1 MDRILSWKIDSS
13 TYAYIFP
20 IKNSYISNRIPE
32 DSLLW
37 GEIIKEISAWTKDTY
52 RANFDKMASEVKSKY
67 GQIIPWQDQYWDFSD
82 DNTNLPVNIV
92 LLAGKDGEGY
102 VNGGNG
108 TSSGDEVYEEFKDAI
123 NKELDK
129 AKQDIEEQ
137 NKKVEEFVEKKV
149 EKELAD
155 TREELENKLEGAAE
169 ALDKA
174 AALFDMGEAGITG
187 EKIKE
192 ALSSV
197 TECGKWITANSG
209 TVHDFKTD
217 YDAAKRILGGI
228 GSAEDALA
236 GLFSQIGTTINDMD
250 NTVGNVESWMV
261 ASAATIGDIATW
273 YDVNASAVTE
283 ASSIIN
289 ASAGT
294 ITDAINFISGDGL
307 TTKVTS
313 IMDGRNAVIKDEIMA
328 ETSAAVTNVRNVLNG
343 LSGVVETS
351 IARMDGIDGD
361 LTSLGSRMS
370 AEEQK
375 MEQWMT
381 ASESAMTLAH
391 DLRETWS
398 VESGKLSTV
407 ANLTAETD
415 GEGNIIYY
423 VSGVTGEEIR
433 VTKNLDGKWLDAS
446 GYEYNEE
453 RVYVH
458 WSQEIGSYIQQQASS
473 VTISVMNSSGLT
485 AAIKAAIE
493 RGENGKEESV
503 IKLISDK
510 LVITGDMIAKAI
522 SAETANIGG
531 ILIGNG
537 KIECIATKGGKPLF
551 LLNGHD
557 GSLYAQNAYIE
568 GTVRATS
575 GQFNGS
581 ITATSLTLGPSYG
594 DKSITDYID
603 DKIPS
608 DVTSSTD
615 VKNMINDYVNSPE
628 FKDSITNGYITEEDL
643 QKWADSQSG
652 LTEDQ
657 VKDLIEQY
665 GNTQINT
672 TFTSTSGNGQT
683 KYTLTIGGE
692 QYEWYT
698 YELTDQD
705 GNGFVLLDRPYT
717 GDTESGV
724 TSVLVS
730 TNGLLQAHN
739 AIIHGC
745 IYAMAGEIGG
755 LKLSD
760 SRLMVSRNGNYDE
773 SIAYLNG
780 SSTYYDSE
788 RGTII
793 LAAGISSGRTYHK
806 YTCSQDTKYS
816 TIYTKKKYLIS
827 NGDES
832 GCEVEAYE
840 YNEEIQTYIRL
851 ENQFYFLTTKVT
863 EPSSED
869 DVPIKDSD
877 GKSVFI
883 KQYIVRKYYND
894 NVIEEIVEYSYEG
907 TVSSEEKTANT
918 RIFEDGTI
926 ISNTLVANDGYFGGE
941 INATGRFRGT
951 LENVGGT
958 LKGVTI
964 DANLINGNIV
974 IGNSDSIKAKSGDQL
989 YFNIDKEPLSD
1000 NAAKEYWNIDAFSWE
1015 RQNSNGTNAG
1025 QYYTDKIT
1033 IAYVPFKSG
1042 ATITIPALSGSIYR
1056 YAAAGKTNKTSYL
1069 WVEANVSYFGNPI
1082 EKNLIREKLTAASHG
1097 HKTSPTV
1104 LIKTPKS
1111 GFTAE
1116 ANGVLR
1122 ITFEYSVHL
1131 STYSWLNADKSYAKI
1146 NFNKGG
1152 SKITVEYPEP
1162 TKGVSIAPNGMR
1174 VLTVSGASV
1183 TILDNKITLLS
1194 PNKKYGIKITD
1205 SGVQIRRN
1213 STSEDDWNNL

>member
-1 MDRILSWKIDSS
+1 MVSREGLLTAKNAFVEGKIIASEG
-13 TYAYIFP
+13 FF
-20 IKNSYISNRIPE
+20 K
-32 DSLLW
+32 
-37 GEIIKEISAWTKDTY
+37 GEIQAD
-52 RANFDKMASEVKSKY
+52 
-67 GQIIPWQDQYWDFSD
+67 
-82 DNTNLPVNIV
+82 
-92 LLAGKDGEGY
+92 
-102 VNGGNG
+102 
-108 TSSGDEVYEEFKDAI
+108 SG
-123 NKELDK
+123 
-129 AKQDIEEQ
+129 
-137 NKKVEEFVEKKV
+137 
-149 EKELAD
+149 
-155 TREELENKLEGAAE
+155 R
-169 ALDKA
+169 
-174 AALFDMGEAGITG
+174 
-187 EKIKE
+187 
-192 ALSSV
+192 
-197 TECGKWITANSG
+197 
-209 TVHDFKTD
+209 
-217 YDAAKRILGGI
+217 
-228 GSAEDALA
+228 
-236 GLFSQIGTTINDMD
+236 
-250 NTVGNVESWMV
+250 
-261 ASAATIGDIATW
+261 
-273 YDVNASAVTE
+273 
-283 ASSIIN
+283 
-289 ASAGT
+289 
-294 ITDAINFISGDGL
+294 
-307 TTKVTS
+307 
-313 IMDGRNAVIKDEIMA
+313 
-328 ETSAAVTNVRNVLNG
+328 
-343 LSGVVETS
+343 
-351 IARMDGIDGD
+351 
-361 LTSLGSRMS
+361 
-370 AEEQK
+370 
-375 MEQWMT
+375 
-381 ASESAMTLAH
+381 
-391 DLRETWS
+391 
-398 VESGKLSTV
+398 
-407 ANLTAETD
+407 
-415 GEGNIIYY
+415 
-423 VSGVTGEEIR
+423 
-433 VTKNLDGKWLDAS
+433 
-446 GYEYNEE
+446 
-453 RVYVH
+453 
-458 WSQEIGSYIQQQASS
+458 
-473 VTISVMNSSGLT
+473 
-485 AAIKAAIE
+485 
-493 RGENGKEESV
+493 
-503 IKLISDK
+503 
-510 LVITGDMIAKAI
+510 
-522 SAETANIGG
+522 
-531 ILIGNG
+531 
-537 KIECIATKGGKPLF
+537 
-551 LLNGHD
+551 
-557 GSLYAQNAYIE
+557 
-568 GTVRATS
+568 
-575 GQFNGS
+575 FNGA
-581 ITATSLTLGPSYG
+581 ITATSLTLGPNYG
-594 DKSITDYID
+594 DKSITEYID
-603 DKIPS
+603 DKVPS
-608 DVTSSTD
+608 DVTSSGD
-615 VKNMINDYVNSPE
+615 VQNMISAYVSTPE
-628 FKDSITNGYITEEDL
+628 FKNSITNGYITEEDL
-643 QKWADSQSG
+643 QKWAESQSN
-652 LTEDQ
+652 LTEDD
-657 VKDLIEQY
+657 VKKLIDTW
-665 GNTQINT
+665 GNTKVNT
-672 TFTSTSGNGQT
+672 TFTSTTEDGQT
-683 KYTLTIGGE
+683 RYVLSIGGE

-698 YELTDQD
+698 YELKDQD
-705 GNGFVLLDRPYT
+705 GNGFVVLNRPYS
-717 GDTESGV
+717 GETESGK

-730 TNGLLQAHN
+730 TEGLLQAHN

-780 SSTYYDSE
+780 SSTHYDSE

-840 YNEEIQTYIRL
+840 YNEEMQTYIRL

-1042 ATITIPALSGSIYR
+1042 ATITIPVLNGSIYR

-1069 WVEANVSYFGNPI
+1069 WVEANVRYFGNPT

-1111 GFTAE
+1111 IFTAE
-1116 ANGVLR
+1116 ADGVLS

-1183 TILDNKITLLS
+1183 SILGNTITLLS
-1194 PNKKYGIKITD
+1194 PSKYFGLRITD
-1205 SGVQIRRN
+1205 SGVQIRKG
-1213 STSEDDWNNL
+1213 SLSEDSWTNL

>member
-1 MDRILSWKIDSS
+1 
-13 TYAYIFP
+13 
-20 IKNSYISNRIPE
+20 
-32 DSLLW
+32 
-37 GEIIKEISAWTKDTY
+37 
-52 RANFDKMASEVKSKY
+52 
-67 GQIIPWQDQYWDFSD
+67 
-82 DNTNLPVNIV
+82 
-92 LLAGKDGEGY
+92 
-102 VNGGNG
+102 
-108 TSSGDEVYEEFKDAI
+108 
-123 NKELDK
+123 
-129 AKQDIEEQ
+129 
-137 NKKVEEFVEKKV
+137 
-149 EKELAD
+149 
-155 TREELENKLEGAAE
+155 
-169 ALDKA
+169 
-174 AALFDMGEAGITG
+174 
-187 EKIKE
+187 
-192 ALSSV
+192 
-197 TECGKWITANSG
+197 
-209 TVHDFKTD
+209 
-217 YDAAKRILGGI
+217 
-228 GSAEDALA
+228 
-236 GLFSQIGTTINDMD
+236 
-250 NTVGNVESWMV
+250 
-261 ASAATIGDIATW
+261 
-273 YDVNASAVTE
+273 
-283 ASSIIN
+283 
-289 ASAGT
+289 
-294 ITDAINFISGDGL
+294 
-307 TTKVTS
+307 
-313 IMDGRNAVIKDEIMA
+313 
-328 ETSAAVTNVRNVLNG
+328 
-343 LSGVVETS
+343 
-351 IARMDGIDGD
+351 
-361 LTSLGSRMS
+361 
-370 AEEQK
+370 
-375 MEQWMT
+375 
-381 ASESAMTLAH
+381 
-391 DLRETWS
+391 
-398 VESGKLSTV
+398 
-407 ANLTAETD
+407 
-415 GEGNIIYY
+415 
-423 VSGVTGEEIR
+423 
-433 VTKNLDGKWLDAS
+433 
-446 GYEYNEE
+446 
-453 RVYVH
+453 
-458 WSQEIGSYIQQQASS
+458 
-473 VTISVMNSSGLT
+473 
-485 AAIKAAIE
+485 
-493 RGENGKEESV
+493 
-503 IKLISDK
+503 
-510 LVITGDMIAKAI
+510 
-522 SAETANIGG
+522 
-531 ILIGNG
+531 
-537 KIECIATKGGKPLF
+537 
-551 LLNGHD
+551 
-557 GSLYAQNAYIE
+557 
-568 GTVRATS
+568 
-575 GQFNGS
+575 
-581 ITATSLTLGPSYG
+581 
-594 DKSITDYID
+594 
-603 DKIPS
+603 
-608 DVTSSTD
+608 
-615 VKNMINDYVNSPE
+615 MINDYVNSPE

-760 SRLMVSRNGNYDE
+760 SRLMVSRNGNYND

-780 SSTYYDSE
+780 SNTYADSE

-989 YFNIDKEPLSD
+989 YFNIDKEPLSN
-1000 NAAKEYWNIDAFSWE
+1000 NAAKEYWNIDAFSWD

-1042 ATITIPALSGSIYR
+1042 ATITIPALNGSIYR

-1069 WVEANVSYFGNPI
+1069 WVEANVRYFGNPT

-1111 GFTAE
+1111 IFTAE
-1116 ANGVLR
+1116 ADGVLS

-1152 SKITVEYPEP
+1152 SKITVEYSEP

-1213 STSEDDWNNL
+1213 STYEDDWNNL